1 VPCPDLGVTA
11 EELGAEPNGFVPPDS
26 PLRVYAWARALTHMR
41 ERVTASTV
49 ARLCIGGV
57 IEGYKGRL
65 PGLVEEPLLSLR
77 ARKPL
82 FLVGALGGCT
92 ELVIDL
98 LEQRARSEMTEGAAA
113 ANVKWRDE
121 ILRLFER
128 YGGEPPNRDELSRE
142 LMGYGRNGPAAALGN
157 GLDDDENR
165 ELFSI
170 SDPHRIATLVLSGLG
185 RLGKG
190 RRLSPPAGGASEP

>member
-1 VPCPDLGVTA
+1 
-11 EELGAEPNGFVPPDS
+11 
-26 PLRVYAWARALTHMR
+26 
-41 ERVTASTV
+41 
-49 ARLCIGGV
+49 
-57 IEGYKGRL
+57 
-65 PGLVEEPLLSLR
+65 VEEPLLSLR